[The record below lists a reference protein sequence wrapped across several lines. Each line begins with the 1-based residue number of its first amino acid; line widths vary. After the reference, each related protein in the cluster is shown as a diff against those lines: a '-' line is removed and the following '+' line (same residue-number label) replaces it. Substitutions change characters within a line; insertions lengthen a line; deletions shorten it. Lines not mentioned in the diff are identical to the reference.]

1 MAKSFLVPINM
12 NGLEIQNFLA
22 HNLAAAPTGAN
33 GKIYFNTAD
42 KKLYYYNGTSWV
54 DLTSNT
60 TYTGTS
66 PISVSGTTI
75 SHANSGV
82 SAASKG
88 DTSNQTPAFGGTF
101 KALSGTV
108 NATGH
113 LTAFADHTVT
123 IPGTEAST
131 SAKGL
136 MSSSDKTKLNGIATG
151 AEVNQNAFS
160 NVQANNSSG
169 TSLGTI
175 AADSKTDTITIQA
188 GDNVTLTADT
198 TNDKLTIA
206 ATDTTYSAGT
216 QALLTTGTDTTN
228 RVWQAKILHDYVSS
242 AIGAADAMRFKGTIG
257 TGGDVESLPTSGV
270 KVGDTYRVITAG
282 TYAGQTCEVGD
293 LIINT
298 GQEIPSMNYTWT
310 VAQTNID
317 GAITAAG
324 TGLSKSGTTLNHA
337 NSITAQTTQAVY
349 PIKIDAQGHISG
361 YGTAVTSM
369 TPTSHTHGN
378 IQNGGTLQTNDVAIA
393 SGDKLVVTDSSDSNK
408 IARTSTSFDG
418 STTTK
423 ALTQKGTF
431 ETFLQSHRTYTA
443 VTNGQPTENKSPG
456 FGGSFNVSQISQA
469 TSGQITAVSRTITI
483 PNATATT
490 SAAGLMSATD
500 KTTLNEVST
509 KLSDINSAG
518 TATITAG
525 QTSTTVTGDI
535 ISYSAKLGAGN
546 AAEEVIIDKS
556 YNNSTGV
563 TTFSIAAAN
572 TLDVKIRY
580 LMGETSIVG

>member
-22 HNLAAAPTGAN
+22 HNLATAPTGVG
-33 GKIYFNTAD
+33 GKIYFNTTD
-42 KKLYYYNGTSWV
+42 KKLYYHNGTSWV
-54 DLTSNT
+54 PLTEGAI
-60 TYTGTS
+60 YTGTS
-66 PISVSGTTI
+66 PISVSGTAI

-82 SAASKG
+82 TAASKG
-88 DTSNQTPAFGGTF
+88 DTSNQTPGFGETF
-101 KALSGTV
+101 KTLSGTV

-216 QALLTTGTDTTN
+216 QSLLTTGTDTAN

-257 TGGDVESLPTSGV
+257 TGGDVTTLPTSDV

-324 TGLSKSGTTLNHA
+324 TGLSKSGTTLNHS
-337 NSITAQTTQAVY
+337 NSVTAQTTQAVY
-349 PIKIDAQGHISG
+349 PIKIDAQGHISA
-361 YGTAVTSM
+361 YGSAVTSM

-378 IQNGGTLQTNDVAIA
+378 IQNGGTLQTNDVTIA
-393 SGDKLVVTDSSDSNK
+393 NGDKLVVTDSSDSNK
-408 IARTSTSFDG
+408 IARTSASFDG

-431 ETFLQSHRTYTA
+431 ETFLTSHQTYSSVTGKPTA
-443 VTNGQPTENKSPG
+443 NQTPG
-456 FGGSFNVSQISQA
+456 FGSTFTISQISQS
-469 TSGQITAVSRTITI
+469 TSGQITATDRTVKI

-490 SAAGLMSATD
+490 SAAGLMSAAD
-500 KTTLNEVST
+500 KTTLNSLST

-535 ISYSAKLGAGN
+535 ISYSAKLGSGD

-580 LMGETSIVG
+580 LMGETSIVE